1 MNRRSSICTFLAM
14 ATLIMGSAIAFA
26 HGGVEHILG
35 TVTAV
40 TDNSITVD
48 TTQHKSV
55 TAITDAATTFTNK
68 TAKAS
73 LKDLKVGDR
82 VAVDAK
88 KGAGDKLQAVSV
100 KWGASSTMK
109 MPADDKKMP
118 AGHKMEKEH
127 D

>member
-1 MNRRSSICTFLAM
+1 MNHGRSICTFLAV
-14 ATLIMGSAIAFA
+14 ATMIMGSTIAFA
-26 HGGVEHILG
+26 HNGVEHVLG

-40 TDNSITVD
+40 TGNSITVD

-55 TAITDAATTFTNK
+55 TVSSDAATTFTDK

-82 VAVDAK
+82 VAIDAK
-88 KGAGDKLQAVSV
+88 KGAGEKLHAVSV
-100 KWGASSTMK
+100 KWGASANM
-109 MPADDKKMP
+109 KMP

-127 D
+127 E